1 MFQSFVIVL
10 REGFESFL
18 IVAIILAYLA
28 KVGRHSL
35 LPAVYWGIGAS
46 VLASTGMGYVIL
58 QTANGP
64 LWEGIFGIAGAV
76 LVATFVIHM
85 WRTAS
90 HLKKDV
96 EMKLNRKTEGKTSLW
111 ALIGV
116 FVFTVF
122 MITREGMEMAF
133 LLIQVRE
140 PRMITGILLGIS
152 AALGM
157 AFLWARFGRLI
168 NLKLFFQVTSVFLL
182 LFVAQ
187 ILLYSFHE
195 FTEAGLFPQ
204 SETLHEA
211 SEFFSSEGIVG
222 RWFSLLSV
230 GVCAL
235 WLVGAWI
242 WSRLGLSEGVA
253 KTS

>member
-28 KVGRHSL
+28 KVGRPSL

-46 VLASTGMGYVIL
+46 VLASAGMGTVII

-64 LWEGIFGIAGAV
+64 FWEGIFGLIGAV
-76 LVATFVIHM
+76 LVGTFVIHM

-90 HLKKDV
+90 HLKRDV
-96 EMKLNRKTEGKTSLW
+96 EMKLNQKTEGKASLW
-111 ALIGV
+111 AFIGV

-122 MITREGMEMAF
+122 MITREGMEVAF
-133 LLIQVRE
+133 LLLQVRE
-140 PRMITGILLGIS
+140 PKMISGILLGIS

-168 NLKLFFQVTSVFLL
+168 NLKLFFQVTSIFLL

-187 ILLYSFHE
+187 VLLYSFHE

-204 SETLHEA
+204 SEALHEA

-235 WLVGAWI
+235 WLLGAWI
-242 WSRLGLSEGVA
+242 GSWLGFGERVSNV
-253 KTS
+253 